1 MKYIQLTEGK
11 MKIPCCSAV
20 KQVDPEVF
28 AAIRGELLRQQNK
41 LELIASENFVSSA
54 VLEATGSVLTNKYAE
69 GYPGRRYYGGCEY
82 ADVVEQLAIDRAK
95 EIFGA
100 EHANVQPHSGSQ
112 ANTAVFLAALDPGDR
127 ILGLDLN
134 HGGHLT
140 HGMKI
145 NISGKFF
152 ESHSYHVSHKDC
164 QVDFDVLR
172 SKAKK
177 VRPKLLIAGGSA
189 YPRALDFKAYREIAD
204 EVGAL
209 LMVDAAHIAGIV
221 AAGLHMNPVPYSDFV
236 TSTTHKT
243 LCGPRGGL
251 ILCKKKHAKAVDS
264 AVFPGT
270 QGGPLMHI
278 IAAKAVAFKEAM
290 QADFVDYQ
298 KRVLANAA
306 ALADGF
312 LSRGVDVVS
321 GGTDTHLLLLDLRKS
336 GITGLELQ
344 NRLDQVNITCNKNTI
359 PFETESPRITS
370 GVRLGTPALTSRGFN
385 TQDMDLIAGLIAD
398 AIYDYDAKKDR
409 ITREVAALCERY
421 PLYADL

>member
-1 MKYIQLTEGK
+1 
-11 MKIPCCSAV
+11 MKIPYCSAV
-20 KQVDPEVF
+20 GQVDPEVF

-41 LELIASENFVSSA
+41 LELIASENFVSAA

-82 ADVVEQLAIDRAK
+82 VDLVEQLAIDRAK

-112 ANTAVFLAALDPGDR
+112 ANTAVFFASLDPGDR

-152 ESHSYHVSHKDC
+152 ESHSYHVSPKNC
-164 QVDFDVLR
+164 QVDFDALR

-177 VRPKLLIAGGSA
+177 IKPKLLIAGGSA
-189 YPRALDFKAYREIAD
+189 YPRALNFKAYREIAD

-251 ILCKKKHAKAVDS
+251 ILCKEEHAKAIDS

-278 IAAKAVAFKEAM
+278 IAAKAVAFNEVM
-290 QADFVDYQ
+290 QPDFVDYQ

-370 GVRLGTPALTSRGFN
+370 GVRLGTPALTSRGLN
-385 TQDMDLIAGLIAD
+385 TQDMDLIAGLITD
-398 AIYDYDAKKDR
+398 AIYDYGAKKDR
-409 ITREVAALCERY
+409 IISEVAGLCERY
-421 PLYADL
+421 PLYANL

>member
-1 MKYIQLTEGK
+1 

-152 ESHSYHVSHKDC
+152 ESHSYHVSPKDC

-189 YPRALDFKAYREIAD
+189 YPRALDFTAYREIAD

-409 ITREVAALCERY
+409 ITREVATLCERY

>member
-1 MKYIQLTEGK
+1 
-11 MKIPCCSAV
+11 MKIPYCSAV
-20 KQVDPEVF
+20 GQVDPEVF

-41 LELIASENFVSSA
+41 LELIASEDFVSAA

-82 ADVVEQLAIDRAK
+82 VDLVEQLAIDRAK

-112 ANTAVFLAALDPGDR
+112 ANTAVFFASLDPGDR

-152 ESHSYHVSHKDC
+152 ESHSYHVSPKNC
-164 QVDFDVLR
+164 QVDFDALR

-177 VRPKLLIAGGSA
+177 IKPKLLIAGGSA
-189 YPRALDFKAYREIAD
+189 YPRALNFKAYREIAD

-251 ILCKKKHAKAVDS
+251 ILCKEEHAKAIDS

-278 IAAKAVAFKEAM
+278 IAAKAVAFNEVM
-290 QADFVDYQ
+290 QPDFVDYQ

-370 GVRLGTPALTSRGFN
+370 GVRLGTPALTSRGLN
-385 TQDMDLIAGLIAD
+385 TQDMDLIAGLITD
-398 AIYDYDAKKDR
+398 AIYDYGAKKDR
-409 ITREVAALCERY
+409 IISEVAGLCERY
-421 PLYADL
+421 PLYANL

>member
-1 MKYIQLTEGK
+1 
-11 MKIPCCSAV
+11 MKIPYCSAV
-20 KQVDPEVF
+20 EQVDPEVF

-82 ADVVEQLAIDRAK
+82 VDIVEQLAIDRAK

-152 ESHSYHVSHKDC
+152 ESHSYHVSPKNC

-189 YPRALDFKAYREIAD
+189 YPRTLDFKAYREIAD

-312 LSRGVDVVS
+312 LNRGVDVVS

-385 TQDMDLIAGLIAD
+385 TQDMNLIAGLISD
-398 AIYDYDAKKDR
+398 AIYDYSAKKDQ

>member
-1 MKYIQLTEGK
+1 
-11 MKIPCCSAV
+11 MKIPYCSAV
-20 KQVDPEVF
+20 GQVDPEVF

-41 LELIASENFVSSA
+41 LELIASENFVSAA

-82 ADVVEQLAIDRAK
+82 VDLVEQLAIDRAK

-112 ANTAVFLAALDPGDR
+112 ANTAVFFATLNPGDR

-152 ESHSYHVSHKDC
+152 ESHSYHVSPKNC
-164 QVDFDVLR
+164 QVDFDALR
-172 SKAKK
+172 SKAKRIK
-177 VRPKLLIAGGSA
+177 PKLLIAGGSA

-251 ILCKKKHAKAVDS
+251 ILCKGKHAKAIDS

-278 IAAKAVAFKEAM
+278 IAAKAVAFNEVM
-290 QADFVDYQ
+290 QPDFVDYQ
-298 KRVLANAA
+298 KHVLANAA

-370 GVRLGTPALTSRGFN
+370 GVRLGTPALTSRGLN
-385 TQDMDLIAGLIAD
+385 TQDMDLIAGLITD
-398 AIYDYDAKKDR
+398 AIYDYGAKKDR
-409 ITREVAALCERY
+409 IIREVAALCERY

>member
-1 MKYIQLTEGK
+1 MQ
-11 MKIPCCSAV
+11 
-20 KQVDPEVF
+20 
-28 AAIRGELLRQQNK
+28 
-41 LELIASENFVSSA
+41 
-54 VLEATGSVLTNKYAE
+54 
-69 GYPGRRYYGGCEY
+69 
-82 ADVVEQLAIDRAK
+82 
-95 EIFGA
+95 
-100 EHANVQPHSGSQ
+100 
-112 ANTAVFLAALDPGDR
+112 
-127 ILGLDLN
+127 
-134 HGGHLT
+134 
-140 HGMKI
+140 
-145 NISGKFF
+145 
-152 ESHSYHVSHKDC
+152 
-164 QVDFDVLR
+164 
-172 SKAKK
+172 
-177 VRPKLLIAGGSA
+177 
-189 YPRALDFKAYREIAD
+189 
-204 EVGAL
+204 
-209 LMVDAAHIAGIV
+209 
-221 AAGLHMNPVPYSDFV
+221 
-236 TSTTHKT
+236 
-243 LCGPRGGL
+243 
-251 ILCKKKHAKAVDS
+251 KKHAKAVDS

-312 LSRGVDVVS
+312 LNRGVDVVS

-385 TQDMDLIAGLIAD
+385 TQDMNLIAGLISD
-398 AIYDYDAKKDR
+398 AIYDYSAKKDQ

>member
-1 MKYIQLTEGK
+1 

-100 EHANVQPHSGSQ
+100 EHVNVQPHSGSQ

-152 ESHSYHVSHKDC
+152 ESHSYHVSPKDC

-189 YPRALDFKAYREIAD
+189 YPRALDFTAYREIAD

-344 NRLDQVNITCNKNTI
+344 NRLDQVNITCNKNTV

-409 ITREVAALCERY
+409 ITREVATLCERY

>member
-1 MKYIQLTEGK
+1 

-152 ESHSYHVSHKDC
+152 ESHSYHVSPKDC

-409 ITREVAALCERY
+409 ITREVATLCERY

>member
-1 MKYIQLTEGK
+1 

-152 ESHSYHVSHKDC
+152 ESHSYHVSPKDC

-189 YPRALDFKAYREIAD
+189 YPRALDFTAYREIAD

-398 AIYDYDAKKDR
+398 AIHDYDAKKDR
-409 ITREVAALCERY
+409 ITREVATLCERY

>member
-1 MKYIQLTEGK
+1 
-11 MKIPCCSAV
+11 MKIPYCSAV
-20 KQVDPEVF
+20 GQVDPEVF

-41 LELIASENFVSSA
+41 LELIASENFVSAA

-69 GYPGRRYYGGCEY
+69 GYPGRRYYGGCENV
-82 ADVVEQLAIDRAK
+82 DLVEQLAIDRAK

-100 EHANVQPHSGSQ
+100 DHANVQPHSGSQ
-112 ANTAVFLAALDPGDR
+112 ANTAVFFATLDPGDR

-152 ESHSYHVSHKDC
+152 ESHSYHVSPENC
-164 QVDFDVLR
+164 QVDFDALR
-172 SKAKK
+172 LKAKK
-177 VRPKLLIAGGSA
+177 IKPRLLIAGGSA
-189 YPRALDFKAYREIAD
+189 YPRALDFRAFREIAD

-251 ILCKKKHAKAVDS
+251 ILCKEKHAKAIDS

-278 IAAKAVAFKEAM
+278 IAAKAVAFNEVM
-290 QADFVDYQ
+290 QPDFVDYQ

-306 ALADGF
+306 ALSDGF

-344 NRLDQVNITCNKNTI
+344 NRLDRVNITCNKNTI
-359 PFETESPRITS
+359 PFETESPRVTS

-385 TQDMDLIAGLIAD
+385 TQDMDLIAGLITD
-398 AIYDYDAKKDR
+398 AIYDYSAKKDR
-409 ITREVAALCERY
+409 IIREVANLCERY

>member
-1 MKYIQLTEGK
+1 M
-11 MKIPCCSAV
+11 
-20 KQVDPEVF
+20 
-28 AAIRGELLRQQNK
+28 
-41 LELIASENFVSSA
+41 
-54 VLEATGSVLTNKYAE
+54 
-69 GYPGRRYYGGCEY
+69 
-82 ADVVEQLAIDRAK
+82 
-95 EIFGA
+95 
-100 EHANVQPHSGSQ
+100 
-112 ANTAVFLAALDPGDR
+112 
-127 ILGLDLN
+127 
-134 HGGHLT
+134 
-140 HGMKI
+140 
-145 NISGKFF
+145 
-152 ESHSYHVSHKDC
+152 
-164 QVDFDVLR
+164 LR

-189 YPRALDFKAYREIAD
+189 YPRALDFTAYREIAD

-398 AIYDYDAKKDR
+398 AIYDYDAKKYR
-409 ITREVAALCERY
+409 ITREVSTLCERY
-421 PLYADL
+421 PLYAYL